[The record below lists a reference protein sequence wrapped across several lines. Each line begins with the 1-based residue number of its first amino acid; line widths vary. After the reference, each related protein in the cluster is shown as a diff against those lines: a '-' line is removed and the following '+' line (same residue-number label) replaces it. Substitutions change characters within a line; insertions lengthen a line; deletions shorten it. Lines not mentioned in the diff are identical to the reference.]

1 MELPRTTRLVVPSS
15 VSASL
20 VAVGS
25 DPASVRRRVEAMEQ
39 LLEGLFVIPGIN
51 RRVGL
56 DAIIGLVPV
65 VGDLVT
71 AAMGMWIVWEARN
84 LGMSRAALMGMTA
97 RIGFDTLLGAVPLIG
112 DAADLMYRSNTRNV
126 KRIKRYLD
134 KHHPA
139 TVTVTR

>member
-1 MELPRTTRLVVPSS
+1 MVVRPTPLASPLL
-15 VSASL
+15 ASL
-20 VAVGS
+20 PIGN

-39 LLEGLFVIPGIN
+39 LLEGLFVIPGLN

-84 LGMSRAALMGMTA
+84 LGMSRAALLGMTA

>member
-1 MELPRTTRLVVPSS
+1 MSTRPTPFPAGPAFAHLP
-15 VSASL
+15 
-20 VAVGS
+20 VGR
-25 DPASVRRRVEAMEQ
+25 DPAAVRQRVEAMER
-39 LLEGLFVIPGIN
+39 LLEGMFVIPGIN

-65 VGDLVT
+65 VGDLAA

-84 LGMSRAALMGMTA
+84 LGMGRLALAAMTA
-97 RIGFDTLLGAVPLIG
+97 RVGFDALLGMVPIVG

-134 KHHPA
+134 KHHPS
-139 TVTVTR
+139 TVTVAG